1 MIKVEE
7 KKRRI
12 EASFFDDLF
21 KDAGKSLFRGL
32 AERLEDHAKDFVG
45 WSLHRIVL
53 TGIGLGITITA
64 AILLLVAG
72 VEGLKEASVPPSLAY
87 LAAGLVG
94 LGVGLILIRFRK

>member
-12 EASFFDDLF
+12 EASFFDDLLR
-21 KDAGKSLFRGL
+21 DAGKSFFRGL
-32 AERLEDHAKDFVG
+32 AERLEAGAKDVVG
-45 WSLHRIVL
+45 WSLQRLAMSVV
-53 TGIGLGITITA
+53 GLGILITA

-87 LAAGLVG
+87 LASGAVG
-94 LGVGLILIRFRK
+94 LGAGLMLLKLKK